1 MRISY
6 EAIDQALYIQGRGA
20 LKRDLVACL
29 RTGQAPC
36 VPRARS
42 RNRAVG
48 HVTTDVVISQ
58 RPAVAVGW
66 CVGYVWDRAGWTGG
80 AHAPAGRGCTGPGHG
95 PVGVAVWGSVGA
107 ADRTGMTGVEAAAS
121 APCTPTPRPQPPTLL
136 LVGTGRMKPSEP
148 NGVSKASDH
157 KQ

>member
-1 MRISY
+1 MRISH

-20 LKRDLVACL
+20 LKRELVACL

-58 RPAVAVGW
+58 RPAEAEDRVAPG
-66 CVGYVWDRAGWTGG
+66 RATGR
-80 AHAPAGRGCTGPGHG
+80 ATSSSASTGP
-95 PVGVAVWGSVGA
+95 
-107 ADRTGMTGVEAAAS
+107 RS
-121 APCTPTPRPQPPTLL
+121 AHSWSAQPDSPCCCTYATR
-136 LVGTGRMKPSEP
+136 
-148 NGVSKASDH
+148 
-157 KQ
+157 